1 VLPSSAALGIAF
13 HGRQKS
19 KWYLS
24 WGSHILASTVKRY
37 DRAVELA
44 VRWFMQGTLP
54 QGDVLLGLDDDAVGI
69 SGISPA
75 VPAAVRKK
83 LAHIAAAIR
92 ASEAAAA
99 RS

>member
-1 VLPSSAALGIAF
+1 
-13 HGRQKS
+13 
-19 KWYLS
+19 
-24 WGSHILASTVKRY
+24 VKRY

-44 VRWFMQGTLP
+44 VRWFMQGTL
-54 QGDVLLGLDDDAVGI
+54 GDVLLGLDDDAVGI

-75 VPAAVRKK
+75 VPAALRKK
-83 LAHIAAAIR
+83 LAHLAAAIR